1 MKEQSHTGRSSF
13 YCYMVMPHT
22 TKRSMGV
29 VGQRGIQYPLMT
41 HLSVTLRDSLA
52 MPRILRILCLS
63 VIECVSPS
71 HVLYNH
77 SSLINHQQL

>member
-1 MKEQSHTGRSSF
+1 MKEQSRSILLLLF
-13 YCYMVMPHT
+13 YGDAPYHQA
-22 TKRSMGV
+22 KQGV

-63 VIECVSPS
+63 VIECVSPY